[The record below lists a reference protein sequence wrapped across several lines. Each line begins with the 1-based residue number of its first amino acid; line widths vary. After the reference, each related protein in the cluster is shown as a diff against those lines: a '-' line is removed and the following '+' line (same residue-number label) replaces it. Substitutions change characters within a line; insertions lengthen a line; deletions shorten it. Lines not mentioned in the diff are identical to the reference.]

1 LALVFAQ
8 LVAKKEQA
16 MIAVRLVRLIEQH
29 SDELTDG
36 LLKKFQTS
44 TRTTELRRVPA
55 HELRARSHEILRNLS
70 EWLLSTSDIDVERR
84 YREIGVVR
92 ASQNVSLAHVCWGI
106 MLTKEHIWE
115 FLQREG
121 FLRGPIEIFGEME
134 LLRLLDQFFDRA
146 LCYCAEGYEEAKLKG
161 IGTLPSPSPGRHR
174 QPRPEQSGSVSQFVE
189 VAEKGHCALPD

>member
-1 LALVFAQ
+1 
-8 LVAKKEQA
+8 

-36 LLKKFQTS
+36 LLKKFQS
-44 TRTTELRRVPA
+44 SARTTELGRVPA
-55 HELRARSHEILRNLS
+55 HELRTRSHEILRNLS
-70 EWLLSTSDIDVERR
+70 EWLLSKSDIDVEHR
-84 YREIGVVR
+84 YREIGMVR

-106 MLTKEHIWE
+106 ILTKEHIWD

-146 LCYCAEGYEEAKLKG
+146 LCYCAEGYEQAKLKT
-161 IGTLPSPSPGRHR
+161 IGTLPSPSR
-174 QPRPEQSGSVSQFVE
+174 QRQLRPEQSGSI
-189 VAEKGHCALPD
+189 

>member
-1 LALVFAQ
+1 
-8 LVAKKEQA
+8 

-36 LLKKFQTS
+36 LLKKFQSS

-55 HELRARSHEILRNLS
+55 RELRARSHEILCNLS
-70 EWLLSTSDIDVERR
+70 EWLLSKSDIDVERR
-84 YREIGVVR
+84 YRDIGVVR
-92 ASQNVSLAHVCWGI
+92 ASQNVSLADVCWGI

-121 FLRGPIEIFGEME
+121 FLRGPLEIFGEME

-161 IGTLPSPSPGRHR
+161 IGTLPSTGHQR
-174 QPRPEQSGSVSQFVE
+174 QPRPEQSGSVS
-189 VAEKGHCALPD
+189 